1 MATGSETL
9 SDPPPLGPTVR
20 AAGPDDLDELVR
32 LDTAAR
38 EHLHQHRGGPVYLLR
53 SARPRPPHDSLEAD
67 LADELAR
74 ISLGCIGDVP
84 VGYAVTR
91 LVELGDGSTVAEVS
105 DIFVEPAARDVGVG
119 GALMDDAVEWARE
132 RGCVGIDAHA
142 LPGDRHTKNF
152 FESFGLVARAITV
165 HRDLRST

>member
-1 MATGSETL
+1 MVSG
-9 SDPPPLGPTVR
+9 SDPGPSPLATAVR
-20 AAGPDDLDELVR
+20 AAGPDDVDELVR
-32 LDTAAR
+32 LDGAAR

-53 SARPRPPHDSLEAD
+53 SARPQPPHDSFAAD
-67 LADELAR
+67 LSDDSTRVA
-74 ISLGCIGDVP
+74 LGCIGDAP

-91 LVELGDGSTVAEVS
+91 IVELGDGSTVAEVT

-119 GALMDDAVEWARE
+119 GALMDDAVDWARA
-132 RGCVGIDAHA
+132 RSCVGIDAHA